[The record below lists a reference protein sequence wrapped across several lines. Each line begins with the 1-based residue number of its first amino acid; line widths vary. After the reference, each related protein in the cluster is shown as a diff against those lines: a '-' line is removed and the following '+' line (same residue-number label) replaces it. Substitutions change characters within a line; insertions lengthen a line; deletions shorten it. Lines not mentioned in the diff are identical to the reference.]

1 MAWPTPP
8 LLATTCAGTS
18 SAQWREAQAHS
29 GRRTGT
35 MGVETT
41 MEGDGGKRERSQA
54 GSGEVPTGK
63 VPGGSEY
70 NMAER

>member
-1 MAWPTPP
+1 
-8 LLATTCAGTS
+8 
-18 SAQWREAQAHS
+18 
-29 GRRTGT
+29 